1 MKKLLIAMASLIIM
15 MCYIASPLFVKP
27 VYAASPN
34 FTGLSNTP
42 EDILSDVWSEDTLP
56 NKYDSVSDVITYLR
70 DNQTI
75 TNDDYFLYYVGYY
88 NDSYYYTVAID
99 FQDAD
104 CTFENNVL
112 TLTNVTG
119 GSSGGKG
126 ITYLTDWYKNGG
138 SPSITRVDQF
148 DSCIL
153 NFNTLS
159 LKFKDGNNYSL
170 LDLDRYDC
178 TKIWNIKSN
187 IPDTLTSNN
196 GLDLLVTVD
205 GAYGFGGVITR
216 KQTNSNGITSTAD
229 NLQFHVMNNG
239 ADAQWLFAIV
249 PAGQS
254 LDFTGWIWQGR
265 DNIIGNPTYVY
276 TCDEWVTLGLEG
288 INIFDNSASANAVYC
303 PSIWHSSESGSNRTY
318 TVAYEAMNLTANA
331 NYQIVVYGCLN
342 DNLEEMSGFY
352 YDNNNLGS
360 TYTVHGLVND
370 YQEVYRSLSFSITD
384 PAVYNPNYTNPHD
397 QSYPWDSNSDMHEL
411 FENGSAYRDEDGN
424 IRIKGFKIG
433 SSTYSW
439 ENDQL
444 NTGSSSNSK
453 NINVQQSFGGFFN
466 LFNWFLTAI
475 PKDYQLVIFFGVVAI
490 VIVAIIKAVK

>member
-1 MKKLLIAMASLIIM
+1 MKKFLFAMASLIIM
-15 MCYIASPLFVKP
+15 MCYIASPLFIQP
-27 VYAASPN
+27 VFAASPN
-34 FTGLSNTP
+34 FTGFTNQP
-42 EDILSDVWSEDTLP
+42 VDILLELWSNDTLP
-56 NKYDSVSDVITYLR
+56 NKYSTVSQVTNYIK
-70 DNQTI
+70 NSNSTI
-75 TNDDYFLYYVGYY
+75 TNDDYFLYYVGFY
-88 NDSYYYTVAID
+88 NDDYYYTVAID
-99 FQDAD
+99 FQSAD

-112 TLTNVTG
+112 TLSNVTG
-119 GSSGGKG
+119 GYSGKG
-126 ITYLTDWYKNGG
+126 IIFLDDWYKNSG
-138 SPSITRVDQF
+138 SSTQTQTSAF
-148 DSCIL
+148 DSAIL
-153 NFNTLS
+153 DFNNLS
-159 LKFKDGNNYSL
+159 LKYKNGNTYSIL
-170 LDLDRYDC
+170 NLERFPI
-178 TKIWNIKSN
+178 TKIWNIQSN
-187 IPDTLTSNN
+187 IPATLNN
-196 GLDLLVTVD
+196 NLLNLNVTVD

-216 KQTNSNGITSTAD
+216 RQTNSNGITSTAD
-229 NLQFHVMNNG
+229 NLQFHVQNNG

-444 NTGSSSNSK
+444 NTSSSSNSK